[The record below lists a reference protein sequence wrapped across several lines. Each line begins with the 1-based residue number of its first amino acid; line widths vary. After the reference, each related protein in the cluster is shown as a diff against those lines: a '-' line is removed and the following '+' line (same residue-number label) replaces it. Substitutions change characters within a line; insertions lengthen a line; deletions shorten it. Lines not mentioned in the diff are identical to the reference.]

1 MPTIEEVAND
11 LNGFGVR
18 VNKAEIAIGQ
28 QAVRSDRGEKDV
40 EELWKAVDGIRSDI
54 KGMIWKVSGITG
66 GISVLSIVIVAV
78 IELLIFSGK

>member
-40 EELWKAVDGIRSDI
+40 EELWKAVDGIRNDI
-54 KGMIWKVSGITG
+54 KGMIWKVSGIAG
-66 GISVLSIVIVAV
+66 GISVVSIVIVSV
-78 IELLIFSGK
+78 IELIIFSGK